1 MTVLRAFAVLC
12 MSFGLFVQVAA
23 HAAAVPQIP
32 VAEMDCAEMHQ
43 SAPGQMSMQDQAPD
57 DSGPCKT
64 MSLDCLVAMNCI
76 PPMFLSDPANG
87 AVAPQPYRPLYQVP
101 GKDWLPGSS
110 SAPEP
115 PPPETIS

>member
-1 MTVLRAFAVLC
+1 

-43 SAPGQMSMQDQAPD
+43 LSTGQMNMQDQAPD
-57 DSGPCKT
+57 DSGPCKD

-76 PPMFLSDPANG
+76 PPMLLSDTAAG
-87 AVAPQPYRPLYQVP
+87 AVALQPYRPLYQALA
-101 GKDWLPGSS
+101 KDWLPGSS

-115 PPPETIS
+115 PPPQTIS

>member
-1 MTVLRAFAVLC
+1 MTILRAFAVLC

-23 HAAAVPQIP
+23 HAAAVPQLQ

-43 SAPGQMSMQDQAPD
+43 SAPGQMSMQDQVPD
-57 DSGPCKT
+57 DSGPCKNKT
-64 MSLDCLVAMNCI
+64 LDCLVAMNCI
-76 PPMFLSDPANG
+76 PPLFMSDTTAG
-87 AVAPQPYRPLYQVP
+87 SVALQFHRPLYQAS

>member
-1 MTVLRAFAVLC
+1 MTVLRSLSLLC
-12 MSFGLFVQVAA
+12 ISFGLFVQVAA
-23 HAAAVPQIP
+23 HAAAVPQIQM
-32 VAEMDCAEMHQ
+32 AEMDCAEMHQ
-43 SAPGQMSMQDQAPD
+43 SASGQMSMQDQAPD
-57 DSGPCKT
+57 DSRPCKA

-76 PPMFLSDPANG
+76 PPMFLSDTADN
-87 AVAPQPYRPLYQVP
+87 AVTLQSYRPLYQAP

>member
-1 MTVLRAFAVLC
+1 MTILRAFAVLC
-12 MSFGLFVQVAA
+12 ISFGLFVQVAA
-23 HAAAVPQIP
+23 HAAAAPEIP
-32 VAEMDCAEMHQ
+32 MAKMDCAEMHQ

-64 MSLDCLVAMNCI
+64 MSLDCLVTMNCI
-76 PPMFLSDPANG
+76 PPLFLLDMASG
-87 AVAPQPYRPLYQVP
+87 AAALQPYRPLYQAP
-101 GKDWLPGSS
+101 DKDWLPGSA